1 MTSTTI
7 RGAADARSS
16 NLFDRAV
23 ARLKAQTIETPSWA
37 YMSSGTRFKVFTTPG
52 TARDVDEKVDDA
64 ALVHELTGVA
74 QSLAIHIPWDRV
86 DDYGKLRDYA
96 KERGIRIGSVNPNL
110 FQDDAY
116 RLGSVTNPDASIRR
130 KAVDHILE
138 CLNIMR
144 TVGSS
149 ILSLWFPDGT
159 NYPGQDDFRLRRQR
173 MLEALQEV
181 YESMDDDMR
190 MLVEYKFYEPAFYH
204 TVISDWGQSLTLCQK
219 LGDRAQVLVDLGH
232 HAQGVNIEHI
242 VATLLDEGRLGGF
255 DLNSR
260 KYGDDDLI
268 VGVIDPQQLF
278 LIFSEL
284 AAAEESED
292 LRLRSTTEQVL
303 YKLDQCHMVEE
314 NLPAI
319 IQSVM
324 NLQTAY
330 AKAVLVDRDGL
341 RAAQEAG
348 DVVGANRLLTDAYET
363 DVRPLLA
370 RVRKELGV
378 ASDPYA
384 AYVTSDKR
392 SQRTRERVGA
402 AASW

>member
-1 MTSTTI
+1 MTSTIIPESTSGPSAE
-7 RGAADARSS
+7 RLERAAS
-16 NLFDRAV
+16 
-23 ARLKAQTIETPSWA
+23 RLREQTIETPSWA
-37 YMSSGTRFKVFTTPG
+37 YMSAGTRFKVFTTPG
-52 TARDVDEKVDDA
+52 TARDVYERVDDA

-74 QSLAIHIPWDRV
+74 PTLAVHIPWDRV
-86 DDYGKLRDYA
+86 DDYGKLSDYA
-96 KERGIRIGSVNPNL
+96 QERGVRIGSVNPNL
-110 FQDDAY
+110 FQADAY
-116 RLGSVTNPDASIRR
+116 RLGSVTNPDQAIRR
-130 KAVDHILE
+130 QAVDHILE
-138 CLNIMR
+138 CLEIMR
-144 TVGSS
+144 TVGSC

-159 NYPGQDDFRLRRQR
+159 NYPGQDDFRIRRHR
-173 MLEALQEV
+173 MLEALTEV
-181 YESMDDDMR
+181 YEAMDEDMR

-242 VATLLDEGRLGGF
+242 VASLLDEGRLGGF

-278 LIFSEL
+278 LIFCEL
-284 AAAEESED
+284 AAGED
-292 LRLRSTTEQVL
+292 SDDPQVRSTARNVL

-319 IQSVM
+319 IYSVM

-330 AKAVLVDRDGL
+330 AKALLVDRNGL

-348 DVVGANRLLTDAYET
+348 DVVGANHVLTEAYET

-370 RVRKELGV
+370 RVRSELGG
-378 ASDPYA
+378 APDPYG
-384 AYVTSDKR
+384 AYVSSENR
-392 SQRTRERVGA
+392 SLRSRERVGT